1 MCEPTLTARKRWQ
14 REAATEMA
22 LLDMEEAAV
31 NNGLTVAA
39 GGGGAYVASLHL
51 PYGVRVFFN
60 QNKTARGERRWRTA
74 PKL

>member
-1 MCEPTLTARKRWQ
+1 MQPCMCEPTLTARKRWQ

-22 LLDMEEAAV
+22 L
-31 NNGLTVAA
+31 LTVAA